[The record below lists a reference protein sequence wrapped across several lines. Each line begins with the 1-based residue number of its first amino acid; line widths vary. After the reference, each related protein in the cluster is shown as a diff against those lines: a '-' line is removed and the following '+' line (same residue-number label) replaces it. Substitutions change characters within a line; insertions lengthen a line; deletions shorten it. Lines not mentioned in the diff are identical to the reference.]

1 MFLDMKLEDF
11 VDLVASDAPVPGGGS
26 VSALIAGISA
36 ALLEMV
42 SNLTI
47 GRKKY
52 EEYEEDVI
60 KLRSEFIELRAKLLR
75 LMEEDASSYELVMKA
90 YGLPK
95 STDEEKIERN
105 NAIQEG
111 LYGAALIPLE
121 VAKTAMQGLE
131 RVEEMLVKGNK
142 NAYSD
147 VKVAGVM
154 LRSALYGA
162 CYNVQINIE
171 GIKNQDR
178 VEELKNAIN
187 ELRQRADFLEKRFID
202 LEVN

>member
-1 MFLDMKLEDF
+1 MFLEMKVREF

-26 VSALIAGISA
+26 VSALVAGISA

-42 SNLTI
+42 TNLTI

-52 EEYEEDVI
+52 AEHEEEMQ
-60 KLRSEFIELRAKLLR
+60 KLRVEFIELREKFLE
-75 LMEEDASSYELVMKA
+75 LMEEDAASYEVVMKA
-90 YGLPK
+90 FTLPK
-95 STDEEKIERN
+95 STDEEKILRSQ
-105 NAIQEG
+105 AIQDG

-121 VAKTAMQGLE
+121 VAKTCLLTME
-131 RVEEMLVKGNK
+131 SVEEVLVKGNK
-142 NAYSD
+142 SAYSD

-171 GIKNQDR
+171 GLKDADR
-178 VEELKNAIN
+178 ALE
-187 ELRQRADFLEKRFID
+187 LEKEID
-202 LEVN
+202 KLRKAADEIEERIRQKEVV

>member
-1 MFLDMKLEDF
+1 MFLEMKVGQF
-11 VDLVASDAPVPGGGS
+11 VEVVASDAPVPGGGS
-26 VSALIAGISA
+26 VSALVGGLSA

-42 SNLTI
+42 TNLTI

-52 EEYEEDVI
+52 AEHEEEMQKYRV
-60 KLRSEFIELRAKLLR
+60 EFIELRQKLLM
-75 LMEEDASSYELVMKA
+75 LMEEDAASYEVVMKA

-95 STDEEKIERN
+95 STDEEKSLRGQK
-105 NAIQEG
+105 IQEG

-121 VAKTAMQGLE
+121 VAETCLLTLE
-131 RVEEMLVKGNK
+131 NVEDVLVKGNK

-162 CYNVQINIE
+162 CYNVQINVE
-171 GIKNQDR
+171 GLKDGDKVR
-178 VEELKNAIN
+178 SLEEEISS
-187 ELRQRADFLEKRFID
+187 LRLRADEIERRIIE
-202 LEVN
+202 LEVV